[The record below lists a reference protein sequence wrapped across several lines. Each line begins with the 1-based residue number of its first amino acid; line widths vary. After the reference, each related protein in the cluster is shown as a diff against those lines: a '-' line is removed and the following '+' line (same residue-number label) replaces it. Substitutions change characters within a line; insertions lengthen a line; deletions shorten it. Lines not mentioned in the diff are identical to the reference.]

1 VFALPYGET
10 TAFSTPPKAQSQEFV
25 MEARNTRISRLILL
39 MVTAALPL
47 LFVACGNTG
56 SSSSTGG
63 GQTQNGTVAFVMQD
77 ASTEDWAM
85 IGVKVLS
92 VSLTPQGGGSP
103 VTVFTASTPT
113 PMINLVQL
121 DQLGDIL
128 ASAQVPAGT
137 YTGATLTISG
147 NPGDVALTVSTD
159 PETGFAGTPGA
170 TIPSSQIQIKGTQGS
185 TGSLTVPVK
194 VKFDSPLVVSANATT
209 PCDIDFDLAHPA
221 FIVAHVPVGPGTTM
235 WAVNFNGPVRHHPI
249 RDIAWLVLRHM
260 YGTVMTVSGEN
271 LSFTMNKDYPVYPA
285 TTPETAVQTQ
295 QSLTIQVDST
305 NGTLFYDMDAKT
317 ETTMKDFSSVA
328 SSLLNKFVRVAARYQ
343 DDGTLVAVRVW
354 ASSAFNTVWLSP
366 EGHVLHVNSTTDV
379 MVVQDENGGGIPITV
394 DSNTQFFFR
403 QPQDALAD
411 ATPIATGTGFLAA
424 KNLVRGFKVHV
435 GVVDITAVPLV
446 AKTVDI
452 EIARYDGYISA
463 PNGTNFMYTR
473 NFRTAADDYTVT
485 LDYISGST
493 PNGKGATGTQVDG
506 FEWWYLTFPTLA
518 DSGTSAVSDFVSAT
532 GGSVSFGGTVGSLP
546 VWGVS
551 YATWNDPANPN
562 GWSARWA
569 VLLPTPVPL
578 GAVTTAW
585 ASNSNGGN
593 IAMSV
598 SGGTNAVTVDLSS
611 ANGSATLVYQVD
623 TTNGVVTVTPQDL
636 TTSTGLGNVSAAL
649 VAGTPVKAFG
659 VPQTDG
665 SIKAY
670 VFFYLT
676 GNQVSAQ

>member
-1 VFALPYGET
+1 M
-10 TAFSTPPKAQSQEFV
+10 Q
-25 MEARNTRISRLILL
+25 ARNTKIARLILL

-56 SSSSTGG
+56 SSSSSGS

-103 VTVFTASTPT
+103 ITVFTASTPT

-147 NPGDVALTVSTD
+147 NPGDVALTVSAD
-159 PETGFAGTPGA
+159 PETGFTGTPGA

-185 TGSLTVPVK
+185 AGSLTVPVK
-194 VKFDSPLVVSANATT
+194 VKFDSPLVVGANTTT

-249 RDIAWLVLRHM
+249 RDIAWLVLRHT
-260 YGTVMTVSGEN
+260 YGTVMTVSGDN
-271 LSFTMNKDYPVYPA
+271 LSFTMNKDYPAYPA
-285 TTPETAVQTQ
+285 TTPETAIQTQ

-317 ETTMKDFSSVA
+317 VTTMKDFSSVA
-328 SSLLNKFVRVAARYQ
+328 SSLPNKFVRVAARYQ

-379 MVVQDENGGGIPITV
+379 MVVQNENGGGIPITV

-452 EIARYDGYISA
+452 EIAKYDGYISA

-506 FEWWYLTFPTLA
+506 FE
-518 DSGTSAVSDFVSAT
+518 
-532 GGSVSFGGTVGSLP
+532 
-546 VWGVS
+546 
-551 YATWNDPANPN
+551 
-562 GWSARWA
+562 
-569 VLLPTPVPL
+569 
-578 GAVTTAW
+578 
-585 ASNSNGGN
+585 
-593 IAMSV
+593 
-598 SGGTNAVTVDLSS
+598 
-611 ANGSATLVYQVD
+611 
-623 TTNGVVTVTPQDL
+623 
-636 TTSTGLGNVSAAL
+636 
-649 VAGTPVKAFG
+649 
-659 VPQTDG
+659 
-665 SIKAY
+665 
-670 VFFYLT
+670 
-676 GNQVSAQ
+676 